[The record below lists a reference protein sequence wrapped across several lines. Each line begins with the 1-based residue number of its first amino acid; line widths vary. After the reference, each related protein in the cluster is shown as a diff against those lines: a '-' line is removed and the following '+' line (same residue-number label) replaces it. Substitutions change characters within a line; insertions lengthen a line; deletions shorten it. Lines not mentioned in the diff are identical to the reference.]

1 MFDYSCISLIGDN
14 ELNEDKIEV
23 FDLGNASGYVLADGL
38 GGHGRGEVASAVVAD
53 YIKRFLKNAINIDR
67 GIIKQSII
75 GAHEQLNIIR
85 ENSNQPK
92 SMKTTV
98 VVLILTEKTAYCGY
112 VGDSRLYA
120 FNHGRIFYRTKDH
133 SVPQMLV
140 EMGQLSEKEIR
151 TSPDRNRLLRAVG
164 MQDAE
169 IKVDVAIVPK
179 SIKKGVSFLLC
190 SDGFWEY
197 IYEREMEKCCFFSR
211 TSEIWLEKM
220 TKIVQANGKNKKMDN
235 YSAIAIKCR
244 QVGRKQ

>member
-23 FDLGNASGYVLADGL
+23 LDLGNASGFVLADGL

-53 YIKRFLKNAINIDR
+53 YIKRFLKIAINIDR

-169 IKVDVAIVPK
+169 IKVDVATVPK

-220 TKIVQANGKNKKMDN
+220 TKIVQANRKNKKMDN

>member
-1 MFDYSCISLIGDN
+1 
-14 ELNEDKIEV
+14 
-23 FDLGNASGYVLADGL
+23 
-38 GGHGRGEVASAVVAD
+38 
-53 YIKRFLKNAINIDR
+53 
-67 GIIKQSII
+67 
-75 GAHEQLNIIR
+75 
-85 ENSNQPK
+85 
-92 SMKTTV
+92 
-98 VVLILTEKTAYCGY
+98 
-112 VGDSRLYA
+112 
-120 FNHGRIFYRTKDH
+120 
-133 SVPQMLV
+133 MLV

-169 IKVDVAIVPK
+169 IKVDVATVPK